1 MHLTAGSH
9 GVITADASGRITML
23 NDAARAL
30 LGLGLR
36 SVIGRSVKEIIPDT
50 RLTDVMLNDRES
62 KEEKISA
69 GRKRL
74 IVSRTPVYENARLVG
89 SIFIVQ
95 DTSELEKVK
104 EQMQELKEARDELEV
119 ILNSSYDEIFVID
132 GEGITRKIN
141 KAGESFYG
149 VDTNELIGR
158 NVIELE
164 EQGYFSPSVTRLVFE
179 RRERV
184 TITQTTRSGKEL
196 IVTGNPVFDE
206 NGNITRVVV
215 NSRDI
220 SELASLRR
228 MLKDTERLADNY
240 RKQMLQL
247 NSERKDGHRDLIAS
261 SPQMVSLLEMADKI
275 AAVDSTVLITGESG
289 VGKGVVA
296 ARIHKMSSRS
306 AGPFVT
312 INCGAIPENLLESE
326 LFGYASGAFT
336 GARKGG
342 KKGLIEMGDGGTVF
356 LDEIGE
362 LPLNLQ
368 VKLLHVIQQKSVLP
382 VGGTA
387 AVDVNVRFVAATNRD
402 LKKMVQEGS
411 FREDLFYRLNVIPL
425 EIPPLRDRREDVEVL
440 LDYYLDLFN
449 KKYGMAK
456 RFSDEVREVLDRYS
470 WPGNVREVENIVER
484 LAVTS
489 DEVEIKPN
497 HLPDY
502 VLSKVSEKS
511 NKIFIP
517 DICPLDEAVEEV
529 ERQLI
534 EKAFKA
540 FGNTYRMAEVLNI
553 NQSTVV
559 RKMKKYL
566 TASKRKPGPKKHK
579 SNFSSSVTT

>member
-1 MHLTAGSH
+1 MQLTTGSH
-9 GVITADASGRITML
+9 GVITADAAGRITML

-30 LGLGLR
+30 LGLELR

-50 RLTDVMLNDRES
+50 RLTDVMLDDRES
-62 KEEKISA
+62 KEEKISV
-69 GRKRL
+69 GGKRL

-104 EQMQELKEARDELEV
+104 EQMLELKQAKDELEV

-132 GEGITRKIN
+132 GKGITRKIN

-149 VDTNELIGR
+149 VDTNKMIGR
-158 NVIELE
+158 NVTELE
-164 EQGYFSPSVTRLVFE
+164 ENGYFSPSVTRLVFDRKE
-179 RRERV
+179 RA

-220 SELASLRR
+220 SELSSLRR
-228 MLKDTERLADNY
+228 LLKDTERLADNY
-240 RKQMLQL
+240 RKQVLQL
-247 NSERKDGHRDLIAS
+247 KSEQKGAQRDLIAS
-261 SPQMVSLLEMADKI
+261 SPQMLTLLEMVDKV

-296 ARIHKMSSRS
+296 ARIHNMSSRS
-306 AGPFVT
+306 TGPFVT

-326 LFGYASGAFT
+326 LFGYVPGAFT

-342 KKGLIEMGDGGTVF
+342 KKGLIEMGNGGTVF

-368 VKLLHVIQQKSVLP
+368 VKLLHVIQQKNVLP

-387 AVDVNVRFVAATNRD
+387 PVEVDVRFVAATNRD

-411 FREDLFYRLNVIPL
+411 FREDLFYRLNVIPM
-425 EIPPLRDRREDVEVL
+425 EIPPLRERREDVDVL
-440 LDYYLDLFN
+440 LGYYLDLFN

-456 RFSDEVREVLDRYS
+456 KFTPEVREVLDRYS

-489 DEVEIKPN
+489 DGTEIKPV

-502 VLSKVSEKS
+502 VLSRISEKN
-511 NKIFIP
+511 NKIYIP
-517 DICPLDEAVEEV
+517 DLCPLDEAVQEV
-529 ERQLI
+529 EKQLL
-534 EKAFKA
+534 EKAFKT
-540 FGNTYRMAEVLNI
+540 FGNTYRMAEALNI

-566 TASKRKPGPKKHK
+566 SAPKRRPGPKKQ
-579 SNFSSSVTT
+579 